1 VLVLIVVNSDPVSQS
16 QMRRVESPPPVTTR
30 VVSPFWTL
38 NSLQLIINNF
48 KNNDKNYDK
57 NYKIITNINKY
68 LITIAI
74 NTPNGAVM
82 SFKSAQTFAIYR
94 IPDIR
99 RIVF

>member
-1 VLVLIVVNSDPVSQS
+1 
-16 QMRRVESPPPVTTR
+16 
-30 VVSPFWTL
+30 VSPFWTL

-48 KNNDKNYDK
+48 KNNDKNNDK
-57 NYKIITNINKY
+57 NYKIIIKIITNINKY